1 MLYLKAQKR
10 GGENEVLA
18 TVRGGHH
25 VYQFPRA
32 PTAHEPTWGGLK
44 PVYSLTVLGAGNQGA
59 GRAIIPPK
67 ALKGLSISFSVWWLL
82 EFLNYDRL
90 I

>member
-1 MLYLKAQKR
+1 MLYLKAQER
-10 GGENEVLA
+10 GGENEGLA
-18 TVRGGHH
+18 TVHGGHRG
-25 VYQFPRA
+25 YQFPRA

-67 ALKGLSISFSVWWLL
+67 ALKGFVCLF
-82 EFLNYDRL
+82 
-90 I
+90 